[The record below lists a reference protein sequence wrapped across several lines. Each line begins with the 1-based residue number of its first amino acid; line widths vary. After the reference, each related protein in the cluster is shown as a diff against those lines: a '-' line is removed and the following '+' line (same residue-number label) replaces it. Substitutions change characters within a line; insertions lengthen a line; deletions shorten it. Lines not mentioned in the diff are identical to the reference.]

1 MGHWIKNHKTWTAII
16 TVIGLISSII
26 TIIEFPSWVEAVLP
40 HNPSSVALVTT
51 PYLTA
56 VTTANPTSSL
66 TPNPTLVSTVN
77 PTSIPTSTPT
87 LVPTANPTPAPT
99 PYPTPRSS
107 NNPTVV
113 PSTIQDLVIYD
124 GIYTSGYGTAVLGQE
139 FDGYYLVQNKGVS
152 PFSFQAMRLSI
163 NSSDGT
169 RIYDEGRVNNVSG
182 SIDNTPLQPNEYR
195 EVYIKWDQFGSGCGN
210 CSAGEYRMFAQVI
223 MPNGSRQDITQVI
236 QPHTG
241 QLNIKVCTVGMQS
254 TPNRCP

>member
-1 MGHWIKNHKTWTAII
+1 MSNRRNARKIWAII
-16 TVIGLISSII
+16 IVVIGIISSVI
-26 TIIEFPSWVEAVLP
+26 TIIEFPSWVAANLS
-40 HNPSSVALVTT
+40 PSPSPTLVTT
-51 PYLTA
+51 SNLTA
-56 VTTANPTSSL
+56 VATTNPTSIS
-66 TPNPTLVSTVN
+66 TPNPTLVPTNNSTQRTTTN
-77 PTSIPTSTPT
+77 PTTI
-87 LVPTANPTPAPT
+87 
-99 PYPTPRSS
+99 
-107 NNPTVV
+107 

-169 RIYDEGRVNNVSG
+169 RIYDYGQVNNVSG

-195 EVYIKWDQFGSGCGN
+195 KVYIQWDQFGSGCGN

-223 MPNGSRQDITQVI
+223 MPDGSRQDISQVI